1 MNESEMFLM
10 AWAVIATCVA
20 GFFANKARYTN
31 EAVQALMFAISEVAE
46 GKAELTLV
54 NDRVQIKKI
63 KE

>member
-1 MNESEMFLM
+1 MSDAEMFLM

-20 GFFANKARYTN
+20 GFYANRNRYTN
-31 EAVQALMFAISEVAE
+31 QAIQALMFAISEVAE

-54 NDRVQIKKI
+54 DDRVQIKKR